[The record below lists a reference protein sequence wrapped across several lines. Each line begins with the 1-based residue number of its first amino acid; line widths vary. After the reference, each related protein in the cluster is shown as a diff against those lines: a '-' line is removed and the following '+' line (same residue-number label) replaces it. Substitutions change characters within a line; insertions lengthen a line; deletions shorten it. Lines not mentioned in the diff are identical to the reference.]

1 MLQKTFWN
9 KNTTEVLTFF
19 SSLLYGISDSVYD
32 IWECFSS
39 ESTLFG
45 NNEHIWVSLESALK
59 SQMRWVL
66 THQTDEIPI
75 FNGGGTIGE
84 HVSNELRVDFGSCV
98 ETN

>member
-1 MLQKTFWN
+1 
-9 KNTTEVLTFF
+9 
-19 SSLLYGISDSVYD
+19 
-32 IWECFSS
+32 
-39 ESTLFG
+39 
-45 NNEHIWVSLESALK
+45 VSLESALK